1 MRAHKSRFLAL
12 LAVCGVLALAILV
25 SDQNVPSLPQQPE
38 RLPAAVVTL
47 GDSTLSGEGGGNY
60 EAGTNGANDDWCH
73 RSPAAAV
80 HQLQLPPGVSRFNLA
95 CSGAQAKLVGLQPSP
110 EHAEGSQAA
119 RLAELA
125 SRYRI
130 TDVVVQVGAN
140 DDPGFTDAVNRCV
153 QAWARRVPGGCSA
166 QLSKTWPQRV
176 EQMRPKVVSALRDV
190 RSVMEQAGYTPQ
202 SYSLVVQ
209 SYASPVGPEIAP
221 QLQNLSG
228 CPFQTGDLRWIRDTG
243 VPQLSEGLR
252 KAAGAVDARFLD
264 LSRAG
269 VGHEA
274 CTGPSPQQGQPQQVP
289 PGQASPAG
297 QGEEWFTRLTVDW
310 ESLQYDDRAPHA
322 MQESFHANAAGHA
335 QLGGCLSQFLND
347 DARRAACLPDRRGDL
362 QAVPED
368 ARVPAP

>member
-60 EAGTNGANDDWCH
+60 EAGTNGENGDWCH
-73 RSPAAAV
+73 RSPAAPV
-80 HQLQLPPGVSRFNLA
+80 HQLQLPAGVSRFNLA
-95 CSGAQAKLVGLQPSP
+95 CSGAKAKLVGLEPSP
-110 EHAEGSQAA
+110 EHAEGSQTA

-125 SRYRI
+125 GRYRI

-140 DDPGFTDAVNRCV
+140 DDPGFTEAVNSCV

-166 QLSKTWPQRV
+166 QLREQWPQKV
-176 EQMRPKVVSALRDV
+176 AAMEPKVVAALQDV
-190 RSVMEQAGYTPQ
+190 RAVMDRAGYTPS

-209 SYASPVGPEIAP
+209 SYASPVSPEVAP

-228 CPFQTGDLRWIRDTG
+228 CPFQTGDLQWIRDSG
-243 VPQLSEGLR
+243 VPELSAGLR
-252 KAAGAVDARFLD
+252 RAADAVGARFLD

-269 VGHEA
+269 IGHEA
-274 CTGPSPQQGQPQQVP
+274 CTTPP
-289 PGQASPAG
+289 PGQPPQPG
-297 QGEEWFTRLTVDW
+297 QPERGPEWFTRLTVDW

-322 MQESFHANAAGHA
+322 MQESFHANPLGHE
-335 QLGGCLSQFLND
+335 QLGRCLND
-347 DARRAACLPDRRGDL
+347 FIGGDAPQAACLPDASGRLR
-362 QAVPED
+362 AVPES
-368 ARVPAP
+368 AQVAAP